1 MRSRAG
7 DQVVVPHS
15 EKSLPSGDGEW
26 QHPFQLVMIG
36 LVRQVHAAPHEG
48 KARRAVHGRSGAALN
63 EWPRDG
69 VHLMKTR
76 KPQALL
82 RGKSISRKS
91 CGNGRQSKTIFQV
104 KKLVLHLAHRPDQ
117 NYCRSGRCQWS
128 WRKGRGQCRR
138 K

>member
-1 MRSRAG
+1 MVVSR
-7 DQVVVPHS
+7 S

-26 QHPFQLVMIG
+26 QHPLQFVMIG
-36 LVRQVHAAPHEG
+36 PVRQIHAAPHKG
-48 KARRAVHGRSGAALN
+48 KARRAVHGRPGAALN

-76 KPQALL
+76 QPQALL

-104 KKLVLHLAHRPDQ
+104 KKLVLHLARRPD
-117 NYCRSGRCQWS
+117 
-128 WRKGRGQCRR
+128 
-138 K
+138 